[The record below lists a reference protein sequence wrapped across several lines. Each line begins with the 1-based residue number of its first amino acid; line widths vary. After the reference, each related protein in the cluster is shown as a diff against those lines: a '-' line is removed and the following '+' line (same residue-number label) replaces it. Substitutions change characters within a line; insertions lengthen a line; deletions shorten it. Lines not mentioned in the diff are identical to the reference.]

1 MLCSTP
7 YRTAGNLEFGCGKC
21 DVCRINKSRHW
32 QGRLLLESQMHDS
45 SIFVTLTYD
54 DFHLPADNSLKPRD
68 LQLFLKRLRKNH
80 ETQIRFFACG
90 EYGTQG
96 GRPHYHLALF
106 GSFRTESTPKGLS
119 CAVIEKSWTK
129 GFVHVGV
136 LEPSSAA
143 YIVKYATKGLYR
155 RGDPAL
161 ESRHPEFIRM
171 STRPGIGAT
180 AVKKMENSLTERKGA
195 AFLSKNID
203 VPTEFIV
210 DGGRY
215 LLGRYLSNVLR
226 KELGR
231 DEKTPTLVNLARS
244 ARKLQQE
251 RKGRE
256 LVRKQHAHIARQ
268 RVSKLNKRAK
278 L

>member
-1 MLCSTP
+1 
-7 YRTAGNLEFGCGKC
+7 
-21 DVCRINKSRHW
+21 
-32 QGRLLLESQMHDS
+32 MHPT

-54 DFHLPADNSLKPRD
+54 DDHLPPDNNLQPRD

-90 EYGTQG
+90 EYGTQK

-106 GSFRTESTPKGLS
+106 GSIRTESTPKGLR
-119 CAVIEKSWTK
+119 CEVVEKSWKK
-129 GFVHVGV
+129 GFVHVGI
-136 LEPSSAA
+136 LEPSSAS

-155 RGDPAL
+155 KGDPSL
-161 ESRHPEFIRM
+161 EGRTPEFIRM

-180 AVKKMENSLTERKGA
+180 AVRKMESSLTERKGA
-195 AFLSKNID
+195 AFLVKNVD

-226 KELGR
+226 EELGR
-231 DEKTPTLVNLARS
+231 EKRTPARVNLARS
-244 ARKLQQE
+244 ARKLQQD
-251 RKGRE
+251 RPGRE
-256 LVRKQHAHIARQ
+256 LIRMQHAYIARQ
-268 RVSKLNKRAK
+268 RVNNVNKRAK
-278 L
+278 I